1 MSDLVERAREL
12 VEEELE
18 TSREE
23 LLNAINAAQ
32 GANEGDNRDKAL
44 RLVEQ
49 LERRFNSWLAH
60 DKDFKEHKE
69 VEVARYPAKFS
80 GGKKSDPDTIV
91 KGCVICRYDYA
102 YPCSFIVSKSKILLG
117 ENNGN

>member
-44 RLVEQ
+44 RLVEK

-60 DKDFKEHKE
+60 DKEFKEHE
-69 VEVARYPAKFS
+69 NVCSADCNGDTHQ
-80 GGKKSDPDTIV
+80 GGCWKCSTD
-91 KGCVICRYDYA
+91 